1 MGLRNR
7 APSKQ
12 LADKQLAEKQ
22 LAVGSSEKSKEA
34 GSSSKD
40 KRRSHLK
47 RVAVELVSSDP
58 SLSQLLRTTTSRLDR
73 SGSGATA
80 RRSGSHDKAAA
91 IKVEKAIST
100 LGTIEST
107 VISSLF
113 PTSGDTPETF
123 ENLAKQ
129 LGMTVKEIQGIAD
142 DALRGL
148 RGSRNR
154 AGRISTIWN

>member
-12 LADKQLAEKQ
+12 LAEKQLAEKQ
-22 LAVGSSEKSKEA
+22 LAVGSSEKSKDA

-58 SLSQLLRTTTSRLDR
+58 SLSQLLRTATSSLDR
-73 SGSGATA
+73 SGASA

>member
-22 LAVGSSEKSKEA
+22 LAVGSSEKSKDV

-73 SGSGATA
+73 SGASA

>member
-12 LADKQLAEKQ
+12 LADKQLA
-22 LAVGSSEKSKEA
+22 VGSSEKSKDA

-58 SLSQLLRTTTSRLDR
+58 SLSQLLRTTTSSLDR
-73 SGSGATA
+73 SGASAS
-80 RRSGSHDKAAA
+80 RSGSHDKAAA

>member
-22 LAVGSSEKSKEA
+22 LALGSSEKTKEA

-58 SLSQLLRTTTSRLDR
+58 SLSQLLRTTTSSLDR
-73 SGSGATA
+73 SGASA
-80 RRSGSHDKAAA
+80 RRSASHDKAAA

-113 PTSGDTPETF
+113 PSSGDMPKTF
-123 ENLAKQ
+123 ENLATQ

>member
-7 APSKQ
+7 APS
-12 LADKQLAEKQ
+12 KQLAEKQ
-22 LAVGSSEKSKEA
+22 LAVGSSEKSEEA

-40 KRRSHLK
+40 KRRAHLK

-58 SLSQLLRTTTSRLDR
+58 SLSQLLRATALSLDR
-73 SGSGATA
+73 PAAKAA
-80 RRSGSHDKAAA
+80 RSVTNDKAAA

-113 PTSGDTPETF
+113 PPSGDTPETF

-129 LGMTVKEIQGIAD
+129 LGMTVKEIQSIAD